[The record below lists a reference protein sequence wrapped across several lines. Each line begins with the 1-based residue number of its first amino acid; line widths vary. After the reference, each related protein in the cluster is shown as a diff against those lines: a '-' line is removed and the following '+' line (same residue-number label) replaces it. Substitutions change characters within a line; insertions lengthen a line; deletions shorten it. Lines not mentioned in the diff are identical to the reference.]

1 MTEKETQP
9 NEAADLRYSAE
20 KIARENADQTP
31 ENLLAMSHEETRH
44 ALHELRV
51 HQIELEMQ
59 NTALRQRQEELDA
72 TRARYFDLYDLA
84 PVGYVTLSEKGLIL
98 EANLTA
104 ATMLEVARGA
114 LIKMPF
120 PRFILKEDQ
129 GIYYL
134 KCKQLFATGEP
145 QACELRMLKKNS
157 PAFWAHMEATTGQGT
172 DGAPVCHVV
181 LIDITERKQAEE
193 ELRESE
199 EKHRQLIENSHDI
212 IYKLTADGIFT
223 FVSPAWTV
231 LLGHPV
237 TQVAGHPFQEFV
249 HPDDIPGCMVWLQK
263 VIEKGKRQEGVE
275 YRTRHIDGTWYW
287 HTSSAVPLKDETG
300 TILSFEGTARDI
312 TERKKAEEALHES
325 DEKHKRM
332 IANISDVIAIM
343 DKGGTL
349 KYKSPNIEKWFGWQ
363 PEDLIGTD
371 GWETV
376 HPEDLERIQKEFFTL
391 LDKDNS
397 SGTVEYRYKCKD
409 GSYKLIELT
418 AVNLTNDPL
427 INGVLM
433 NYRDI
438 TDRKQAD
445 EEMAVISEIGRVAGS
460 TLDINQVFELVD
472 AEVHKLIPH
481 DRLLVNLKKNDNEFV
496 VAYVSGTDNPRRRT
510 GDLYARQGTASGV
523 VMNARAGILIQPDD
537 AEEIK
542 ELYPNLYAAFKTGL
556 RSTISVPLISMS
568 EVIGSM
574 NLRSEKQKAYT
585 EHDLRLA
592 ERIGVQIAG
601 AIANAQMFND
611 LSKTEKSLRESE
623 EKFRVHIENSFDV
636 IFTLNSEGLF
646 VFISPAW
653 ERHLGYPVSDA
664 IGKPFV
670 PFLHPDDVAPFVEY
684 LNGILS
690 TGQSETSPAYRAKHA
705 NGGWI
710 WMVTNGT
717 PYVNR
722 KGEQQFIGVGRN
734 ITEQKLEE
742 AEKRSLEERLQR
754 AEKMEALGQL
764 AGGVAHDLNN
774 VLGILSGYSELLR
787 DEIPEDNPARGH
799 VDKILQSTKKG
810 AAIIQDLLTLARRG
824 VTVSNVINLNTVVSD
839 FLETPV
845 FDKFKNDHPHVTF
858 RTE

>member
-1 MTEKETQP
+1 
-9 NEAADLRYSAE
+9 
-20 KIARENADQTP
+20 
-31 ENLLAMSHEETRH
+31 
-44 ALHELRV
+44 
-51 HQIELEMQ
+51 
-59 NTALRQRQEELDA
+59 
-72 TRARYFDLYDLA
+72 
-84 PVGYVTLSEKGLIL
+84 
-98 EANLTA
+98 
-104 ATMLEVARGA
+104 
-114 LIKMPF
+114 
-120 PRFILKEDQ
+120 
-129 GIYYL
+129 
-134 KCKQLFATGEP
+134 
-145 QACELRMLKKNS
+145 
-157 PAFWAHMEATTGQGT
+157 
-172 DGAPVCHVV
+172 
-181 LIDITERKQAEE
+181 
-193 ELRESE
+193 
-199 EKHRQLIENSHDI
+199 
-212 IYKLTADGIFT
+212 
-223 FVSPAWTV
+223 
-231 LLGHPV
+231 
-237 TQVAGHPFQEFV
+237 
-249 HPDDIPGCMVWLQK
+249 
-263 VIEKGKRQEGVE
+263 
-275 YRTRHIDGTWYW
+275 
-287 HTSSAVPLKDETG
+287 
-300 TILSFEGTARDI
+300 
-312 TERKKAEEALHES
+312 
-325 DEKHKRM
+325 
-332 IANISDVIAIM
+332 
-343 DKGGTL
+343 
-349 KYKSPNIEKWFGWQ
+349 
-363 PEDLIGTD
+363 
-371 GWETV
+371 
-376 HPEDLERIQKEFFTL
+376 
-391 LDKDNS
+391 
-397 SGTVEYRYKCKD
+397 
-409 GSYKLIELT
+409 
-418 AVNLTNDPL
+418 
-427 INGVLM
+427 M

-710 WMVTNGT
+710 WMITNGT

-858 RTE
+858 RTEKDDNLLNIKGSPVHLEKALMNLVSNAAEAITETGEVTIRTENRHLDKPIRGYDEVKEGDYTVLVVSDTGMGIPAESIGKIFEPFYTKKKMGKSGTGLGLAIVWGTVKDHNGHIDLQTEEGKGTTFSLYFPVTQENLVLPEAEIPLEQYMGKGETVLVVDDKAEQRDIAARLLTKLGYQVHCVSSGEEAVEHLKTDKADILVLDMIMTPGIDGL